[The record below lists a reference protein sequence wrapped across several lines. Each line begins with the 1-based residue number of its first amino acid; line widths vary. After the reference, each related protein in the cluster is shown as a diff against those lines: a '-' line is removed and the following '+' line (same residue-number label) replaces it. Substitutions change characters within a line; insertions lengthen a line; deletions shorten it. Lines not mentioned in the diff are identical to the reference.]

1 MKPFSYWTSAVLAL
15 GAFALQSN
23 DAQASSLICRRNL
36 LKKLNQEYLRLHR
49 SKETTYWA
57 HTMGLAANVEGAYNE
72 AEHRLILWRS
82 DPAYVPQIDAALRTR
97 APEWIRS
104 LMDRFGGFFLGM
116 DRRST
121 EGVNEGLAQ
130 WRRYFEVNAYP
141 DPALS
146 EINRRILGLEAKL
159 AKDKGALELSYTDSA
174 GVKHDATISKL
185 RTVVAGEPDV
195 ESRRTAWKALENVEK
210 AVLAST
216 YIEIIKARREFGAA
230 AKFPSFYDYRTNS
243 TEQMTSDEIFAVLDD
258 LELNTREA
266 ASRYVE
272 QVRTQSGSDALLPW
286 NFSFATSGNL
296 SSKMD
301 PYFPFAESVQR
312 WGQTFSALGVDFR
325 NAELS
330 IDLIDRQSKT
340 QNGFIRALS
349 PAYFD
354 PLAGRH
360 VPASAV
366 FTSNGVLGR
375 VGAGLSAHKTIFH
388 EAGHGAHFA
397 NIETP
402 SPAGSQEEAPT
413 SIAAA
418 ETHSMFMDQLLT
430 HPIWLK
436 RYAKNAAGEPMPESL
451 IEEIALK
458 KQEALAYSLRGL
470 LVVPYFERELYRV
483 PVEQLTPEKIL
494 EIARATER
502 KLLLKEGSG
511 FPVLCVFHTHT
522 QEAAAYYHGY
532 VLANLAVAQTQA
544 YLDKRY
550 GTYVDNP
557 QVGPLLTDAYWK
569 PGNSI
574 GFSDMVKRLT
584 GEPFSA
590 RAMID
595 QINRTPSQ
603 VTASVRAAMAREAV
617 IPRFAGPISINAS
630 VNIADGDTLIAQ
642 SAPQGDSFE
651 VMSRRFAD
659 EIRRRESASALTGE

>member
-1 MKPFSYWTSAVLAL
+1 MKSISLWTSAVLAL
-15 GAFALQSN
+15 GVFALQSN
-23 DAQASSLICRRNL
+23 DAEASSLICRRNL

-49 SKETTYWA
+49 SKESKYWA
-57 HTMGLAANVEGAYNE
+57 QTMGLASKVDGAYNE
-72 AEHRLILWRS
+72 AEHQLILWRS
-82 DPAYVPQIDAALRTR
+82 DPVYVPQIDAALGTR
-97 APEWIRS
+97 VPEWIRT
-104 LMDRFGGFFLGM
+104 LMDRFGGFILGM

-121 EGVNEGLAQ
+121 NGVNEGLGQ
-130 WRRYFEVNAYP
+130 WRRYFEINAYP
-141 DPALS
+141 DKALS
-146 EINRRILGLEAKL
+146 EINRRILALEEKL
-159 AKDKGALELSYTDSA
+159 AEDKGALELSYSDSA
-174 GVKHDATISKL
+174 GVTHSATISKL
-185 RTVVAGEPDV
+185 RTLVGAEPDA
-195 ESRRTAWKALENVEK
+195 ESRRTAWKALEKFEK
-210 AVLAST
+210 VVLAST
-216 YIEIIKARREFGAA
+216 YIDVIKARREFGTA

-243 TEQMTSDEIFAVLDD
+243 TEQMTSDAIFDVLDD

-266 ASRYVE
+266 ARQYVE
-272 QVRTQSGSDALLPW
+272 QVKATHGADALQPW
-286 NFSFATSGNL
+286 NFSFVTSGDL
-296 SSKMD
+296 ETKMD
-301 PYFPFAESVQR
+301 PYFPFAESVKR
-312 WGQTFSALGVDFR
+312 WGQTFSALGVNFR

-330 IDLIDRQSKT
+330 IDLIDRQTKT

-349 PAYFD
+349 PAYFN
-354 PLAGRH
+354 PLTGQH

-366 FTSNGVLGR
+366 FTSNGVLGK

-388 EAGHGAHFA
+388 EAGHGSHFA

-436 RYAKNAAGEPMPESL
+436 RYAKNGAGEPMPEAL

-458 KQEALAYSLRGL
+458 KQEALAYNLRTM
-470 LVVPYFERELYRV
+470 LVVPYFERELYRI
-483 PVEQLTPEKIL
+483 PADQLTPEKIL

-502 KLLLKEGSG
+502 KLLLKEGNG

-544 YLDKRY
+544 YLDKRF
-550 GTYVDNP
+550 GTYVDNAD
-557 QVGPLLTDAYWK
+557 VGPLLTEAYWK
-569 PGNSI
+569 PGNSV

-595 QINRTPSQ
+595 RINRTPAE
-603 VTASVRAAMAREAV
+603 VKASVRAAMVRESVTPKYTGA
-617 IPRFAGPISINAS
+617 ISLNAS
-630 VNIADGDTLIAQ
+630 VRIADGDTVIAE
-642 SAPQGDSFE
+642 SVPNGDSFE
-651 VMSRRFAD
+651 VMSQRFAD
-659 EIRRRESASALTGE
+659 EIRRREAVSKTGD